1 VLNALQKGRE
11 EAMPIETLNPATGES
26 LRTFDSLTKD
36 QIEACISRAATAYA
50 AHRLTSFKERA
61 EKMRRAGEILTER
74 KRELGELM
82 TTEMGKPLK
91 AGIAEA
97 EKCASA
103 CSYYAD
109 NAERMLAP
117 RDVETAGG
125 AGAVYFQP
133 IGPVLAVMP
142 WNFPLWQVFRF
153 AAPALMAGN
162 VGLLKH
168 SSNVPQCALAIEE
181 ILRGAGFDN
190 GEFQTLLIGSAEI
203 ATIIADSR
211 IAAVTLTGSEGAGR
225 SVGEAAGRALK
236 KTVLELGGS
245 DPFIV
250 MPSADV
256 EAAAATAVTARMINN
271 GQSCIA
277 AKRFIV
283 HAAVYDQFV
292 ERFVAGV
299 RAVKVGDPMDEATQL
314 GPLATASIRDELAE
328 QVDKTVSAG
337 AKVLCGGRKIEG
349 RGFFYEPTVLA
360 DIPKSSPADE
370 QELFGPVASL
380 WKANDID
387 HAIDIA
393 NSSRFGLGAS
403 VWTENPA
410 ERERFIRDIQSGLV
424 FINGMVAS
432 EPGLPFGGVKDS
444 GYGRELGDFGI
455 LEFVNIKSVKL
466 AAEQASD
473 TE

>member
-1 VLNALQKGRE
+1 
-11 EAMPIETLNPATGES
+11 MPIATVNPATGET
-26 LRTFDSLTKD
+26 LKTFDAHTSEEVNAKLDKAT
-36 QIEACISRAATAYA
+36 EAYKR
-50 AHRLTSFKERA
+50 HRLTSFSERS
-61 EKMRRAGEILTER
+61 EKMRRAGEILIER
-74 KRELGELM
+74 KDELGRLM
-82 TTEMGKPLK
+82 TLEMGKPIK

-103 CSYYAD
+103 CFFYAD
-109 NAERMLAP
+109 EAEQMLEP
-117 RDVETAGG
+117 IEVETKGG
-125 AGAVYFQP
+125 QGIVHFQP

-142 WNFPLWQVFRF
+142 WNFPFWQVFRF
-153 AAPALMAGN
+153 VAPALMAGN

-181 ILRGAGFDN
+181 ILLAAGFPE
-190 GEFQTLLIGSAEI
+190 GVFQTLLIGSQEVAG
-203 ATIIADSR
+203 IIADSR

-225 SVGEAAGRALK
+225 SVGEHAGRALK

-256 EAAAATAVTARMINN
+256 EAAAKTAVTARMINN

-277 AKRFIV
+277 AKRFII
-283 HAAVYDQFV
+283 HESVYDQFL

-299 RAVKVGDPMDEATQL
+299 KALKVGDPMNADTEV
-314 GPLATASIRDELAE
+314 GPLATESIRDELAV
-328 QVDKTVSAG
+328 QVEKTIEMGASAMCG
-337 AKVLCGGRKIEG
+337 AKKIDG
-349 RGFFYEPTVLA
+349 AGFYYEPTVLV
-360 DIPKSSPADE
+360 DIPLASPADVE
-370 QELFGPVASL
+370 ELFGPVASVWRAATL
-380 WKANDID
+380 DD
-387 HAIDIA
+387 AIDIA

-403 VWTENPA
+403 AWTQDDA
-410 ERERFIRDIQSGLV
+410 DRERFIRDIEAGLV

-432 EPGLPFGGVKDS
+432 EPALPFGGVKDS

-455 LEFVNIKSVKL
+455 MEFVNIKSVKIATADRS
-466 AAEQASD
+466 AAS